1 MKINH
6 ITMTAWLALTAAV
19 APAFAQTD
27 VLIEVNTGRTMDS
40 AAGPVPVMQRAILTL
55 PPAPTDT
62 VLLHFRGNP
71 GYAMI
76 TTLQDKMRGGRTHS
90 WMYKGKVQDMFM
102 QAGIAFA
109 LMDCPADQWGVTPRP
124 PATKCL
130 NDYRSSRQHT
140 DDVRR
145 IMVQLR
151 EKHGFSRFYI
161 LGHSIGTVP
170 SRWLAIHLDKGEAA
184 GIIHSA
190 TINHYSPRGHLFD
203 VIGSLTHDFPRK
215 AGGVPML
222 HLHHEKDGCNVTPH
236 SIVRNYARGNLVTV
250 RGGTGTGDPCA
261 GHLHSYE
268 EREEAAAAA
277 VITWVKTGKV
287 ETYAGAE

>member
-6 ITMTAWLALTAAV
+6 ITMTAWLVLTVAI
-19 APAFAQTD
+19 APACAQTD
-27 VLIEVNTGRTMDS
+27 VLVEVNTGRTMES

-76 TTLQDKMRGGRTHS
+76 NTLQDKMRGGRTHS
-90 WMYKGKVQDMFM
+90 WMYKGRVQDMFM
-102 QAGIAFA
+102 LAGIAFV
-109 LMDCPADQWGVTPRP
+109 LMDCPTDQWGETPRP

-130 NDYRSSRQHT
+130 NNYRSSSQHT

-145 IMVQLR
+145 IMAHLK
-151 EKHGFSRFYI
+151 EKHGLARFFI
-161 LGHSIGTVP
+161 LGHSIGTVA
-170 SRWLAIHLDKGEAA
+170 SRWLAIHLGKDEAA

-190 TINHYSPRGHLFD
+190 AINYYGPKGPLLD
-203 VIGSLTHDFPRK
+203 IIGYLTNEFPRK

-222 HLHHEKDGCNVTPH
+222 HLHHEKDGCNVTPY
-236 SIVRNYARGNLVTV
+236 SIVRGYAKNNLVTV
-250 RGGTGTGDPCA
+250 RGGTGSGDPCS

-277 VITWVKTGKV
+277 VITWIKTGKV